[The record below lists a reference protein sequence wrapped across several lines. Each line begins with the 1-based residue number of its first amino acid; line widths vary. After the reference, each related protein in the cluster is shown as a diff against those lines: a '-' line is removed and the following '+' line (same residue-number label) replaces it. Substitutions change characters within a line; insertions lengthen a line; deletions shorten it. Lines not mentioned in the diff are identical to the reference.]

1 MASSQWILVPLWQ
14 GGRRVLSG
22 RGSGNM
28 PPLFIPLVLFAR
40 GRNPVPWKRGTNCR
54 NSGQRSQSAANSY
67 CFTALLLFDGA
78 KHRKMSLR
86 KVGTAA
92 RSGNKDGQKGAN
104 ELRNQSQL
112 CSEKV
117 A

>member
-1 MASSQWILVPLWQ
+1 
-14 GGRRVLSG
+14 
-22 RGSGNM
+22 M

-78 KHRKMSLR
+78 KQRKMSLR